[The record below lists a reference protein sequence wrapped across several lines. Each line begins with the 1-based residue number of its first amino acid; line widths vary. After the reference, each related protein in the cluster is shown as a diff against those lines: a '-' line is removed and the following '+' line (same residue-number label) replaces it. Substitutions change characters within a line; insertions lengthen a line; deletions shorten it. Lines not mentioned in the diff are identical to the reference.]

1 MDNLRKGLIATS
13 LSMALFVGGA
23 AIGAAAQA
31 ASHEHPSATQSSP
44 AAVPENP
51 NSPSATPQSSPAA
64 TMPDQ
69 DNGIRTVPNKDDR
82 AMPQGDR
89 DRDAKAQD
97 RDRDRDA
104 MSASGKDH
112 NDLTKQEIKTWD
124 SFLDSHPGIAQ
135 DLQKDPQKVND
146 PGWISR
152 HPELESF
159 LADHPKVREELKE
172 NPSKVMNREKGFE
185 RSEDKK

>member
-1 MDNLRKGLIATS
+1 MDNLSKGLIATA

-23 AIGAAAQA
+23 VVGAAAQA
-31 ASHEHPSATQSSP
+31 ASHEHPSA
-44 AAVPENP
+44 A
-51 NSPSATPQSSPAA
+51 QSSPAA

-69 DNGIRTVPNKDDR
+69 DNGVRPVPDKDDR
-82 AMPQGDR
+82 AMQGDR

-104 MSASGKDH
+104 MSASGKEG

-146 PGWISR
+146 PGWVSR

-159 LADHPKVREELKE
+159 LGDHPKVREELKE